1 MFVRFFDALHN
12 SCSDINRVC
21 PNIAHLSSDI
31 LNSLAEEFQSKVL
44 SLACEQTPTPQSPT
58 KPDLQAIIP
67 IQKVPHLNFWGDTV
81 SLNIITATT
90 HSKKIRDASL
100 RDLLTHASATKEFAL
115 IKRGKT
121 FVVDPSLLK
130 DLERDEITTQISPS
144 EFT

>member
-81 SLNIITATT
+81 SLNTITANTL
-90 HSKKIRDASL
+90 KK
-100 RDLLTHASATKEFAL
+100 H
-115 IKRGKT
+115 
-121 FVVDPSLLK
+121 PSNMTPNNTPPK
-130 DLERDEITTQISPS
+130 YA
-144 EFT
+144 